1 MGDALEEV
9 KAECA
14 LYHKLAEARKVIE
27 RLKSWDGI
35 LGVDSVPATIYNAF
49 TIVFAERIAEAAISD
64 EKILK
69 TYLNK
74 SALELFEVVS
84 SPWRF
89 HTRMLEMWDEGDP
102 AWFANDSHPQ
112 GRSWNDVALESLRA
126 ALDMLEQRF
135 GRNADKWRWGR
146 VHGVEFSH
154 PFGAANDVFRKI
166 FNRKV
171 EIGGASE
178 TVTQIGYM
186 PTDPFKGVWGPVYR
200 MVCDIADPQRSR
212 WQLTTG
218 QSGQPGSKHYDDL
231 IEDWLTGRTNPVYAD
246 DQELRAG
253 GGARHLRLDP
263 D

>member
-1 MGDALEEV
+1 
-9 KAECA
+9 
-14 LYHKLAEARKVIE
+14 
-27 RLKSWDGI
+27 
-35 LGVDSVPATIYNAF
+35 
-49 TIVFAERIAEAAISD
+49 
-64 EKILK
+64 
-69 TYLNK
+69 
-74 SALELFEVVS
+74 
-84 SPWRF
+84 
-89 HTRMLEMWDEGDP
+89 
-102 AWFANDSHPQ
+102 
-112 GRSWNDVALESLRA
+112 
-126 ALDMLEQRF
+126 MLEQRF
-135 GRNADKWRWGR
+135 GRNTDKWRGGR

-186 PTDPFKGVWGPVYR
+186 PTNPFKGVWGPVYR

-231 IEDWLTGRTNPVYAD
+231 IEDWLTGRTNPVYVD
-246 DQELRAG
+246 DQELRAA
-253 GGARHLRLDP
+253 GGAKHLRLDP